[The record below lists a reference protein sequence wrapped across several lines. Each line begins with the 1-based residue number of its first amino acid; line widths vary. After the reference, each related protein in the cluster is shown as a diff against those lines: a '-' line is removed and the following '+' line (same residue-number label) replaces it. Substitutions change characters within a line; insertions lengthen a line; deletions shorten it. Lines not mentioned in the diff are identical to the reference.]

1 MPDRLFES
9 ADHLRKPAASER
21 AAVLWLPKKSGPEV
35 LPPTMTVS
43 FVVTV
48 AVLLGLVFFLLH
60 EIRRPIRVTKWDRSR
75 LWQKRLRIA
84 LLTIVLL
91 VSSAVGW
98 AFFIEPNRLVI
109 RHETITID
117 RWPSGLS
124 GLKIAVLSDIH
135 AGSAYID
142 DAKLRLIVARTNQ
155 LQPDLIVI
163 LGDYLTGDGRGGPR
177 VPPEVFAPVLKD
189 LHASFGVY
197 SVLGNHDWWYNG
209 YQVRRELEAN
219 GIKVLENEVARIDV
233 RGTPL
238 WLAGLA
244 DLWTR
249 PQRIEQTIAQVP
261 EGEPL
266 IALTHNPDIFP
277 KLPQRVPLL
286 LAGHTHGG
294 QVRLPFV
301 GAVVES
307 SRVGERYEMGHV
319 FENGHHL
326 FVTTGIGTSI
336 VSVRF
341 AVPPEIVLLEVKSA
355 G

>member
-1 MPDRLFES
+1 
-9 ADHLRKPAASER
+9 
-21 AAVLWLPKKSGPEV
+21 
-35 LPPTMTVS
+35 MTVS

-48 AVLLGLVFFLLH
+48 AALLGLLFFLVH
-60 EIRRPIRVTKWDRSR
+60 EVRRPIRVSKWDRSP
-75 LWQKRLRIA
+75 LWQKRLRISLVTI
-84 LLTIVLL
+84 LLLL
-91 VSSAVGW
+91 GSLVCW
-98 AFFIEPNRLVI
+98 AFFIEPNRLVL
-109 RHETITID
+109 RQETITIG
-117 RWPSGLS
+117 RWPSRLS

-135 AGSAYID
+135 AGSAFID
-142 DAKLRLIVARTNQ
+142 DDKLRLIVQRTNQ

-163 LGDYLTGDGRGGPR
+163 LGDYITGNGRTSHR
-177 VPPEVFAPVLKD
+177 VEPEVFAPILKD
-189 LHASFGVY
+189 LHAPFGVY

-209 YQVRRELEAN
+209 YKVRRELEAN
-219 GIKVLENEVARIDV
+219 GIKVLDNEVLRIDV

-249 PQRIEQTIAQVP
+249 QQQIEQTITQVP

-277 KLPQRVPLL
+277 QLPQRVPLL

-294 QVRLPFV
+294 QVRLPLI
-301 GAVVES
+301 GSVVES
-307 SRVGERYEMGHV
+307 SRFGERYERGHV

-326 FVTTGIGTSI
+326 FVTTGVGTSI
-336 VSVRF
+336 VPVRF
-341 AVPPEIVLLEVKSA
+341 GVPPEIVLLEIKSA